1 MYMYSF
7 FLCVLLL
14 GLSES
19 SKNICNSLEGITTMF
34 SLCAYNIFKLE
45 ISDEPSKSNTHDKN
59 LVVYMHNQ
67 QLTWKVMD

>member
-1 MYMYSF
+1 MYSF

-14 GLSES
+14 GSSES
-19 SKNICNSLEGITTMF
+19 SKNICNSLEGIRTML
-34 SLCAYNIFKLE
+34 SLCAYNIFLE

-67 QLTWKVMD
+67 QQLTWKVMD